1 MNRCKCRWIALSTV
15 AVGMLSFVVVPCAR
29 AQLLPDAKAPA
40 RTPPN
45 PQPPVATTTPV
56 NPSGPAAA
64 EPGYLGV
71 VADDRQEKGAGVRV
85 VEIETGGPA
94 EQGGLKADDLITS
107 INGTPVHGRSDMGP
121 VLERLAPGSK
131 VKFVVDRG
139 GQQQTVEVTLGNRP
153 PVGQR
158 RYEKFGVIPEP
169 LPAPNTGAGQ
179 GPDAAGGEPGRIP
192 TDAAQPNGLPPLS
205 GPGGLAPNGVP
216 GQPTPPI
223 VTLHADGS
231 ATVKPGGV
239 RATPPT
245 LFQDADGRVVPSVEP
260 SHRPLL
266 GVRTRPVTAE
276 ARQRLRLPPAING
289 ALVVSRTVGSPAV
302 QAGIPLDAIITAID
316 GRPINSPQDLTQIVA
331 QDGAGRDIEI
341 TYFYGGTEQRAK
353 VKLAEFGAGPSGL
366 LGNSSVGAGEVPL
379 PPAPQTSRLPMP
391 DDKTRIDALERR
403 VQQLEHRLDDL
414 ERALNRSK

>member
-1 MNRCKCRWIALSTV
+1 MNRCKCRWIAASTV
-15 AVGMLSFVVVPCAR
+15 AVGILLFVAMPCAR
-29 AQLLPDAKAPA
+29 AQLLPNAKAPA

-45 PQPPVATTTPV
+45 PQPPNPQPPAATTTLG
-56 NPSGPAAA
+56 NPSGPATA

-158 RYEKFGVIPEP
+158 RYEKFGAIPEQ
-169 LPAPNTGAGQ
+169 LPTPNTGAGQ
-179 GPDAAGGEPGRIP
+179 GPDSAGGEPGRIP
-192 TDAAQPNGLPPLS
+192 TDSAQPNGLPPLNGPS
-205 GPGGLAPNGVP
+205 GLVPNGVP
-216 GQPTPPI
+216 GQPIPETAPLRLAPSN
-223 VTLHADGS
+223 L
-231 ATVKPGGV
+231 PG
-239 RATPPT
+239 TEPT
-245 LFQDADGRVVPSVEP
+245 R
-260 SHRPLL
+260 RPLL
-266 GVRTRPVTAE
+266 GVRTRPVTEE

-302 QAGIPLDAIITAID
+302 QAGIPLDAVITAVD
-316 GRPINSPQDLTQIVA
+316 GKRINSPQDLTQIVA

-379 PPAPQTSRLPMP
+379 PPSPQTSRLPMP
-391 DDKTRIDALERR
+391 DDKTRIDSLERR